1 MKENCLCIRNYINSD
16 PSSKNH
22 SRYRKELVAK
32 IDDPGVMDKSSILA
46 DDSPLRKEAQIIID
60 AFESVTNGM
69 ENTEALIRLGTINK
83 NSVFA
88 SWKYLTLAVKS
99 FYDRNFESME
109 GFLTSIEKDAPPEK
123 LIPVLLHLADI
134 KPLDSANRSLKN
146 FLNLIQKDRS
156 IFTDTREL
164 LKDALSNDMEDLFS
178 ETVVLLVRDVKKRN
192 PEAAEKLALWSI
204 IESSDRDFSQTYL
217 MRNYKTIFGQS
228 RGLQLFAHAL
238 AAIEP
243 DISVLFWIQSL
254 TARLKQGDTT
264 RLEAAAYVKII
275 SDQIDRALIEK
286 QIEKQ
291 DKDFFDGF
299 SNLITRMHQECSIYF
314 PDIISGKTGSN
325 PFETFKL
332 LRNEIVGTHTLLK
345 PEPSNSVQSQ
355 ETDTLHSDRLTQ
367 TVKKKKD
374 PIQLSLF

>member
-1 MKENCLCIRNYINSD
+1 MKENCLCIRNYINSNQ
-16 PSSKNH
+16 SSKNH
-22 SRYRKELVAK
+22 SRYRKELVTK

-46 DDSPLRKEAQIIID
+46 DDAPLRKEAQIIID

-83 NSVFA
+83 DSVFA

-99 FYDRNFESME
+99 FYDRNYERME

-123 LIPVLLHLADI
+123 LIPVLLHLAGI
-134 KPLDSANRSLKN
+134 KPLDSVNRSLKN

-156 IFTDTREL
+156 IFSDTREL

-204 IESSDRDFSQTYL
+204 IEASDKDFSQTYL
-217 MRNYKTIFGQS
+217 MRNYKTIFGQA

-238 AAIEP
+238 AKIEP

-275 SDQIDRALIEK
+275 SKQIDGALTGE

-291 DKDFFDGF
+291 DKAFFDGF
-299 SNLITRMHQECSIYF
+299 SNLITRLHQECSIYF
-314 PDIISGKTGSN
+314 PAIISDKSGNN
-325 PFETFKL
+325 PFETFHL
-332 LRNEIVGTHTLLK
+332 LRDEIIGTHTLLQ
-345 PEPSNSVQSQ
+345 PAHPVWSP
-355 ETDTLHSDRLTQ
+355 ETDNLHSDLLTQ
-367 TVKKKKD
+367 PIKKKKE
-374 PIQLSLF
+374 PVQLSLF